1 MCHNQIILKS
11 CVHILILYRK
21 FKTLSNIQIL
31 CETDFKN
38 RNSIRFVIDG
48 GRGGSSTR
56 KKADEAEASAR
67 PQEVVLE
74 DVTSKSAAVVIASSS
89 TPPVPVHRLN
99 LQQSRTNQVRSQRS
113 GPWEV
118 GAKGSIGPP
127 DFGRSIHAL
136 PTRGRGRLWPPNY
149 HSPRGYSDLPTALK
163 IMIMIELCHRIS
175 CVCVRTHTP
184 AHRTPH

>member
-1 MCHNQIILKS
+1 MKLKS
-11 CVHILILYRK
+11 RVHILISYLIYRK

-56 KKADEAEASAR
+56 KKADEAEASTR

-74 DVTSKSAAVVIASSS
+74 DVTSKSEAVVLIASSS

-99 LQQSRTNQVRSQRS
+99 LQQSRTNQVRSLEIRAVGS
-113 GPWEV
+113 GGQGV
-118 GAKGSIGPP
+118 
-127 DFGRSIHAL
+127 D
-136 PTRGRGRLWPPNY
+136 WPSRFWQIN
-149 HSPRGYSDLPTALK
+149 
-163 IMIMIELCHRIS
+163 
-175 CVCVRTHTP
+175 
-184 AHRTPH
+184 

>member
-1 MCHNQIILKS
+1 MCHNKIKLKS
-11 CVHILILYRK
+11 RVHILILYLIYRK

-99 LQQSRTNQVRSQRS
+99 LQQSRTNQVRS
-113 GPWEV
+113 
-118 GAKGSIGPP
+118 
-127 DFGRSIHAL
+127 
-136 PTRGRGRLWPPNY
+136 
-149 HSPRGYSDLPTALK
+149 
-163 IMIMIELCHRIS
+163 
-175 CVCVRTHTP
+175 
-184 AHRTPH
+184 